1 MHQTIR
7 LTGYIGLSVMGDRTN
22 GLSLK

>member
-7 LTGYIGLSVMGDRTN
+7 LTGYIGLRSFSV
-22 GLSLK
+22 S